1 MIHVISG
8 KRCTGKTKNL
18 LLEASKTGGTVICK
32 NPSCMEERAL
42 QMGITNLNFIPY
54 DWVNVS
60 LPEEVG
66 ENIYIDEVES
76 FLSEVIQ
83 GRVEAFTVVA

>member
-8 KRCTGKTKNL
+8 ERCTGKTKNL

-32 NPSCMEERAL
+32 NPSRMEERAL

-54 DWVNVS
+54 DWVNIS
-60 LPEEVG
+60 LPENIGDNVFIDDVEEFLNEVVS
-66 ENIYIDEVES
+66 NKVK
-76 FLSEVIQ
+76 
-83 GRVEAFTVVA
+83 AFTVVA